1 MFAALL
7 PWQWRYV
14 NLHASLKTNHRD
26 LEAYPLKICYNML
39 IVVQLKRPMNGPQFW
54 HNFMSRNSR
63 LAMVRTFVC
72 KKRRAFMSMVSGLL
86 GYLSQSCA
94 FANRHTFFFAV
105 YLCIIYSSLRL
116 FGDGIT
122 QLLTERSNLQIIL
135 KESGNSEASAI
146 ELSSHF
152 LRTGDGG
159 PYSERISKKNFL
171 SKRCQKLFVVF
182 QHPGSARRE
191 AG

>member
-1 MFAALL
+1 
-7 PWQWRYV
+7 
-14 NLHASLKTNHRD
+14 
-26 LEAYPLKICYNML
+26 
-39 IVVQLKRPMNGPQFW
+39 
-54 HNFMSRNSR
+54 
-63 LAMVRTFVC
+63 MVRTFVC

-135 KESGNSEASAI
+135 KESGNGEASAI

-152 LRTGDGG
+152 LRTGDDWWTLQ
-159 PYSERISKKNFL
+159 RTNIKKEL
-171 SKRCQKLFVVF
+171 SFQKVPEIVRGFPTSRF
-182 QHPGSARRE
+182 C
-191 AG
+191 